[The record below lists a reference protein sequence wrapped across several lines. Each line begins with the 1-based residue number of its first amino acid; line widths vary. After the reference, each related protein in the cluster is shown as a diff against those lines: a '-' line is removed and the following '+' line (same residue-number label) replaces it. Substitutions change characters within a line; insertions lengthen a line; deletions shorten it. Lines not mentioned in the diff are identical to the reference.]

1 MKVELPNGV
10 VLEGVPEG
18 TTKDEIMAKAIAG
31 GYATEQDFAPAD
43 PAEQDVPYL
52 QQVQN
57 RYQEFNPSQIL
68 SKVPEEYKRIS
79 DTIRQGRP
87 GAAEQMAQGVVPAPL
102 DPATAAVVGI
112 SQGARAGGEIIGGSI
127 GLLIPDAVREGAQ
140 GAWDFIKEASYVK
153 AATQALSKGGE
164 YYEQWKQQ
172 NPAEAEQLEATLDV
186 ALLAT
191 PQLKATTAVADG
203 VTKKARAAKREFNEN
218 NIEELRAGILRMM
231 RPENFEGVGE
241 VVEVGPTRK
250 KVYVPND
257 KEDTVNKVLE
267 TVEDINPD
275 RSYTYNHQVAS
286 TAIKEAEVDLQK
298 HIKGSGNPKFDI
310 DTVLGD
316 MVSMVEDFSN
326 TPAYKLLSADAQ
338 SKAKE
343 FSSIALDM
351 LRKTDGTATSLLEVR
366 REFDKFLNAGSGNV
380 FDPIVESAK
389 SAAGQHVRNILNQQ
403 LKDITDGDEVHH
415 LLDRQHNL
423 YIAKDR
429 LREGRAREGN
439 NMFARTWETL
449 KKRAMLPG
457 TALSLVATGGALGK
471 VLTESVLMGAGSGAL
486 LFTAGLG
493 LRKKNRLRFY
503 ASTLSAMDKAIGM
516 YADDQN
522 LVNQLKADRM
532 LLVDLID
539 ETRQEKEE

>member
-1 MKVELPNGV
+1 M
-10 VLEGVPEG
+10 
-18 TTKDEIMAKAIAG
+18 
-31 GYATEQDFAPAD
+31 
-43 PAEQDVPYL
+43 
-52 QQVQN
+52 
-57 RYQEFNPSQIL
+57 
-68 SKVPEEYKRIS
+68 
-79 DTIRQGRP
+79 
-87 GAAEQMAQGVVPAPL
+87 
-102 DPATAAVVGI
+102 
-112 SQGARAGGEIIGGSI
+112 
-127 GLLIPDAVREGAQ
+127 
-140 GAWDFIKEASYVK
+140 
-153 AATQALSKGGE
+153 
-164 YYEQWKQQ
+164 
-172 NPAEAEQLEATLDV
+172 

-231 RPENFEGVGE
+231 RPENFEGSGE
-241 VVEVGPTRK
+241 VVEVGATRK
-250 KVYVPND
+250 KVYVPNE

-286 TAIKEAEVDLQK
+286 TAIKQAEMDLQK

-316 MVSMVEDFSN
+316 MVSMVEDFSD

-449 KKRAMLPG
+449 KKKAMLPG
-457 TALSLVATGGALGK
+457 TALSLIATGGALGK

-486 LFTAGLG
+486 LFSAGLG

-503 ASTLSAMDKAIGM
+503 AATLSAMDKAIGM

-522 LVNQLKADRM
+522 LVNQLKVDRM

>member
-1 MKVELPNGV
+1 MDVELPNGV

-18 TTKDEIMAKAIAG
+18 TTKEEIMSKAIAG
-31 GYATEQDFAPAD
+31 GYATEQDFAPAA
-43 PAEQDVPYL
+43 PVKEDVPYI

-57 RYQEFNPSQIL
+57 RLQEFSPSDIL
-68 SKVPEEYKRIS
+68 ANVPEEYKRIS

-87 GAAEQMAQGVVPAPL
+87 GAAEQMEQGVEPAPL

-153 AATQALSKGGE
+153 SATQALSKGGE

-172 NPAEAEQLEATLDV
+172 NPAEAEKLEATIDV

-191 PQLKATTAVADG
+191 PQLKATTAIAGEV
-203 VTKKARAAKREFNEN
+203 KKDARAAKRKFNEN
-218 NIEELRAGILRMM
+218 KIEELRAGILRMM
-231 RPENFEGVGE
+231 RPENFEGSGE
-241 VVEVGPTRK
+241 VVEVGATRK
-250 KVYVPND
+250 KVYVPNE

-267 TVEDINPD
+267 TVEEINPD
-275 RSYTYNHQVAS
+275 RSYTYNHQAAS
-286 TAIKEAEVDLQK
+286 KAINEAEVDLQK
-298 HIKGSGNPKFDI
+298 HIQGSGNPKFDI
-310 DTVLGD
+310 ETVLND
-316 MVSMVEDFSN
+316 MVSMVEEFSD
-326 TPAYKLLSADAQ
+326 TPAFKLLSADAQ
-338 SKAKE
+338 SKAQE
-343 FSSIALDM
+343 FASIALDM

-389 SAAGQHVRNILNQQ
+389 SAAGPHVRHILNQQ

-415 LLDRQHNL
+415 LLDRQHHL
-423 YIAKDR
+423 YMAKDR

-449 KKRAMLPG
+449 KKKAMLPG

-471 VLTESVLMGAGSGAL
+471 VLTESVLMGAGSGAM

-503 ASTLSAMDKAIGM
+503 AATLSAMDKAIGM

-522 LVNQLKADRM
+522 LVNQLKVDRM